1 MKRKSIQS
9 LRIIMLSLIVTFLG
23 CSEEQG
29 PIPLER
35 NLTPPGEVKNV
46 MVENL
51 PGKAKLQYTLPED
64 EDLLYIVARYTLE
77 NGTPLEVK
85 SSYYNNSMLIEG
97 FTGLSEKEVKIY
109 AVNRSETESEPVTV
123 TVAPLEAPIFD
134 VFKSLETSP
143 DFGGVRINAKNP
155 TEEDIAL
162 LVLQK
167 NLQDDWEPLPTSIYT
182 SVREIS
188 QSLRGF
194 DTIPQDFAFL
204 VRDRWLNTT
213 DTLFTT
219 LKPIYETLMP
229 REDMKPITLSNDAEL
244 IAAHTEVRDLFNGGT
259 LEWYDS
265 YFTSRTVDTEDH
277 LVTFDIGKETK
288 LSRLHIWQF
297 SEPIGGQRLYYYLG
311 AMRYFKVWGANELN
325 DGDLSGWTLL
335 GEFEVKKPS
344 GLPYGQEDNNDLVA
358 AKDGADYEISIN
370 NPAVRYLRI
379 QCMENWAGGDYM
391 AVSEVQ
397 VYGNPDF

>member
-1 MKRKSIQS
+1 
-9 LRIIMLSLIVTFLG
+9 MLSLIVTFLG